1 MLGQFGQFGAELERR
16 MQNRT
21 LMEYRNKRN
30 WLLREIQRCEKNIIK
45 IKSYVNEIQK
55 LYEKDKINYEQYIQ
69 LISSKHEGKT
79 LSQWIEYKEKLEKEH
94 KEHIE
99 NYKKEIPSYIILILL
114 ALFGIGLVVLGKG
127 LEGLSGI
134 TGHVAEEVYDFGVPI
149 EINES
154 EIITIFNE
162 TSNETF
168 GIQAPAKI
176 IDDSF
181 ACNPSTIEVGEFAN
195 CTGQYDNSG
204 DSFATVCNL
213 YASVS
218 GFLTDACG
226 SKNLKVVAVDVSG
239 ASSANCVNNN
249 NGSISCT
256 NWPNT
261 ADNQVINWTI
271 EGCSATV
278 GDSVTTITGCGS
290 TLNAVA
296 TVVVNAATTTTST
309 SSTSSSS
316 TLPHANLTL
325 YLRNSTGVES
335 YRNIT
340 AATNESINITSSE
353 PYPADVN
360 MTLYVMDYAGIN
372 QSRNISKSF
381 LQNFTTFWTTGSFL
395 VNITWEGNLTFFGNS
410 TAFWVDVLAT
420 TTTSSSTSSSSTSS
434 STLPR
439 ANLTLYLRNS
449 TGVESYRNITAATNE
464 SINIT
469 SSEPYPADV
478 NMTLYVMDYAGI
490 NQSRNTSKSFLQNFT
505 TFWTEG
511 NYLINITWEGNLTI
525 QPNSTA
531 FYVTVL
537 ATTTTSSSS
546 STLPKGYFELWLNG
560 TKNANLTT
568 YTNNSVNITV
578 NSLTPAD
585 ANTTLFL
592 TNYVGVNV
600 SFNYSKSFLEN
611 ITNFWTD
618 GNFLANISWE
628 GNLTY
633 FGNSTAFY
641 VTVIATSTS
650 TTSTTLNA
658 IPVISDIS
666 GIGTQTISEQ
676 TQTYV
681 TLYFNVSDS
690 NGAGNI
696 NGSRAKAQF
705 NQSTT
710 YRTNTSCNSL
720 GAVNSSTMRFE
731 CILDVWYFDAND
743 WGYNVSIFDN
753 DSNYAEDTNQVFSI
767 GQTRGMAMSST
778 ALTFPTVTL
787 GTGNISATN
796 DPIIINNSGNVD
808 IALGRMNVTS
818 YNLHGLTTTGE
829 FISATNFT
837 VNNTDSCA
845 GSVGGIQL
853 ANNTRYILTQNYM
866 NSGNVSLGGFT
877 NTTSYFCLWNVPSS
891 GISGQVYDTSASVA
905 WEVRVF

>member
-316 TLPHANLTL
+316 TLPH
-325 YLRNSTGVES
+325 
-335 YRNIT
+335 
-340 AATNESINITSSE
+340 
-353 PYPADVN
+353 
-360 MTLYVMDYAGIN
+360 
-372 QSRNISKSF
+372 
-381 LQNFTTFWTTGSFL
+381 
-395 VNITWEGNLTFFGNS
+395 
-410 TAFWVDVLAT
+410 
-420 TTTSSSTSSSSTSS
+420 
-434 STLPR
+434 